1 MRSWMFLHRL
11 WRGVKLQ
18 STYLIFE
25 WPRGLDFSR
34 RDLSVLDGAKAE
46 YHGYAVTT
54 KAALKNINSVVPFK
68 GRKVLDIGSGK
79 GNVLNQAYR
88 LGAAS
93 CHGIEFHNS
102 LHNIACNNLKKLG
115 IHNQCKSLNLPAEEF
130 LSYKDYDLY
139 FLFNPFDPKLY
150 RKVLTLICEQA
161 GFSGD
166 RVLIMYGAHDDSVLT
181 KEKKFLLIYSGRC
194 PDRKNQL
201 KIYKF

>member
-1 MRSWMFLHRL
+1 MKSYMFVHRL

-18 STYLIFE
+18 FTYLFFE
-25 WPRGLDFSR
+25 LPRGLDFSR

-54 KAALKNINSVVPFK
+54 KAALKNINSIVPFK

-79 GNVLNQAYR
+79 GNVLRHAKR

-93 CHGIEFHNS
+93 CDGIEFHNS
-102 LHNIACNNLKKLG
+102 LHNIALHNLQKLG
-115 IHNQCKSLNLPAEEF
+115 IDNQCKSFNLPAEEF
-130 LSYKDYDLY
+130 SRYQDYDLF
-139 FLFNPFDPKLY
+139 FLFNPFDPTVYKQ
-150 RKVLTLICEQA
+150 VLTAIREQV

-166 RVLIMYGAHDDSVLT
+166 RLIVMYGAHDDSVLT
-181 KEKKFLLIYSGRC
+181 KDEKFSLIYSGKC

-201 KIYKF
+201 KIYRF